1 MDKQELL
8 ELKPMEAQREL
19 DDEQLE
25 RYNNL
30 KEDNLKED
38 LKEKQADDNQ
48 NAVDGLAAMRQ
59 QAENKLTVEVYGVE
73 FIADLGPKQFH
84 KLNKA
89 AKFEDKKVDSLDQEQ
104 ITEIRSNI
112 LDVLAELDRENN
124 REDWQENF
132 GDAGIVTLG
141 SITGELLDEIET
153 YMEQK
158 KSR

>member
-89 AKFEDKKVDSLDQEQ
+89 AKFEDKKQSELTKKQLKQ
-104 ITEIRSNI
+104 IRSNI
-112 LDVLAELDRENN
+112 LDVLAEQSLNKDRNDFKEH
-124 REDWQENF
+124 F
-132 GDAGIVTLG
+132 GDAGLATIG
-141 SITGELLDEIET
+141 QITEPLLT
-153 YMEQK
+153 KVKKVNEQK